1 MINWSERSGE
11 EQALLAPS
19 FSAMLLWQAAA
30 GHYAGVKRGV
40 PLELAFLV
48 LPIVLHR
55 GTRELLPKLVVT
67 SLPVWL
73 EENPLIRSGIA
84 ERARTLVPFTKDAMT
99 FGGTRGLFSVTPS
112 EITAVTAWKRKLNSV
127 LKRTSQEVAECVKRA
142 EFLGR
147 WFARIGNGATV
158 MALLGIRP

>member
-1 MINWSERSGE
+1 MINWSERAGE
-11 EQALLAPS
+11 ERALLAPS
-19 FSAMLLWQAAA
+19 FSATLLWQAAV
-30 GHYAGVKRGV
+30 GHHAEVKRGV

-55 GTRELLPKLVVT
+55 GTRELLPKSVVT

-99 FGGTRGLFSVTPS
+99 FGGTRGLFSISPS
-112 EITAVTAWKRKLNSV
+112 EITAVAGWKRKLNSV
-127 LKRTSQEVAECVKRA
+127 LKGTSLEVADCVKRA

-158 MALLGIRP
+158 MALLGVRP